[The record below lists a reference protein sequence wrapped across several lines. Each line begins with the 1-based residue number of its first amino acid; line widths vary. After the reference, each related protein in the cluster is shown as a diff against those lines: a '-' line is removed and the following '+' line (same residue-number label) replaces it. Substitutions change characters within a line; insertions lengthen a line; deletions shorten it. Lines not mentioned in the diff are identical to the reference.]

1 MGFTSYRSALIFASS
16 ITVASFVAATAYTQN
31 RLGRLDAL
39 SSTIESNAGPNLEYL
54 GRAGVGL
61 RRLWQLLHDGLPGNR
76 QQVGATR
83 AARLGVVAIEQDV
96 AKYLSLTPLPGERDL
111 WDVLRADVGRAMDIA
126 RSTLRAEEDGDA
138 AKASLLLREVDA
150 MFDRAGR
157 TMLTTLEFDANQVQ
171 TLAREVR
178 AVRRN
183 TLTSIIVLDALASAI
198 AIAAA
203 FIAYRAAREHDRLL
217 QAHNSLLSARVT
229 ELDRFAG
236 RMAHDVLSPLQ
247 TIAIAL
253 GLVAQHADS
262 AAKRHIERA
271 HSALQRVRQLVE
283 GLLTFARAGAKP
295 AADESCTLS
304 EVLENVTADAAH
316 VAQEKGITLVVE
328 PCKQMNVACSGA
340 VLTSILQN
348 LVRNAIKYMGEQQA
362 RRVSVRAKLLIGRLR
377 LEVEDSGPGIPADLH
392 TTIFEPFA
400 RGPHQ
405 TDEGVG
411 LGLATVKRLTE
422 AHGGT
427 VGLQS
432 RVGVGTV
439 FCVELPL
446 ANAAEQIASS
456 AQGNYGS

>member
-1 MGFTSYRSALIFASS
+1 
-16 ITVASFVAATAYTQN
+16 
-31 RLGRLDAL
+31 
-39 SSTIESNAGPNLEYL
+39 
-54 GRAGVGL
+54 VGL

-83 AARLGVVAIEQDV
+83 AARLEVVAIEQDV

-171 TLAREVR
+171 RLAREVR

-183 TLTSIIVLDALASAI
+183 TLTTIIVLDALASAI

-236 RMAHDVLSPLQ
+236 GMAHDVLSPLQ

-253 GLVAQHADS
+253 GLIAQHAVRRRSDISIMHTALCNGFDS
-262 AAKRHIERA
+262 
-271 HSALQRVRQLVE
+271 SW
-283 GLLTFARAGAKP
+283 
-295 AADESCTLS
+295 
-304 EVLENVTADAAH
+304 
-316 VAQEKGITLVVE
+316 
-328 PCKQMNVACSGA
+328 
-340 VLTSILQN
+340 
-348 LVRNAIKYMGEQQA
+348 
-362 RRVSVRAKLLIGRLR
+362 
-377 LEVEDSGPGIPADLH
+377 
-392 TTIFEPFA
+392 
-400 RGPHQ
+400 RG
-405 TDEGVG
+405 
-411 LGLATVKRLTE
+411 
-422 AHGGT
+422 
-427 VGLQS
+427 
-432 RVGVGTV
+432 
-439 FCVELPL
+439 F
-446 ANAAEQIASS
+446 
-456 AQGNYGS
+456 

>member
-83 AARLGVVAIEQDV
+83 AARLEVVAIEQDV

-138 AKASLLLREVDA
+138 AKASLLLREVDV

-171 TLAREVR
+171 RLAREVR

-183 TLTSIIVLDALASAI
+183 TLTTIIVLDALASAI

-253 GLVAQHADS
+253 GLIAQNTDS
-262 AAKRHIERA
+262 AAKRHIDRA
-271 HSALQRVRQLVE
+271 HGALQRARQLVE
-283 GLLTFARAGAKP
+283 GLLTFARSGAKP
-295 AADESCTLS
+295 AADESCTLA

-316 VAQEKGITLVVE
+316 VAQEKGITLIVE
-328 PCKQMNVACSGA
+328 PC
-340 VLTSILQN
+340 
-348 LVRNAIKYMGEQQA
+348 
-362 RRVSVRAKLLIGRLR
+362 RAL
-377 LEVEDSGPGIPADLH
+377 
-392 TTIFEPFA
+392 
-400 RGPHQ
+400 
-405 TDEGVG
+405 
-411 LGLATVKRLTE
+411 
-422 AHGGT
+422 
-427 VGLQS
+427 
-432 RVGVGTV
+432 
-439 FCVELPL
+439 
-446 ANAAEQIASS
+446 
-456 AQGNYGS
+456 